1 MLRMTTVFND
11 ASVWRECSQWRS
23 VFATP
28 SDGTGQLFSNFG
40 SINEDS
46 STVQDI
52 DTMIQTIASQFA
64 MDVYNELKNDVSP
77 EPMRS
82 VRTSQAETR
91 KTTIKPT
98 FAHKTP
104 TVTPVN
110 SRRGQ
115 RNHTGANGRSSIKF
129 V

>member
-1 MLRMTTVFND
+1 MAAVFND
-11 ASVWRECSQWRS
+11 PSVWRESSQWRS

-28 SDGTGQLFSNFG
+28 SDGTGQLFANFG
-40 SINEDS
+40 SIDEDS
-46 STVQDI
+46 TTTQDI
-52 DTMIQTIASQFA
+52 DTIIKTIANQFA

-91 KTTIKPT
+91 KTTFKPT
-98 FAHKTP
+98 FGHKTP
-104 TVTPVN
+104 TVTPVH

-115 RNHTGANGRSSIKF
+115 RNHTGANGRTSIKF

>member
-1 MLRMTTVFND
+1 MSTIFND
-11 ASVWRECSQWRS
+11 PNVWRECSQWRS

-28 SDGTGQLFSNFG
+28 SDGTGQLFANFG
-40 SINEDS
+40 SITEDS
-46 STVQDI
+46 TPTQDLDNLVQI
-52 DTMIQTIASQFA
+52 ITNQFA
-64 MDVYNELKNDVSP
+64 MDVYNELKNDVTS

-91 KTTIKPT
+91 KTTFKPT
-98 FAHKTP
+98 IVHKTP

-115 RNHTGANGRSSIKF
+115 RTHTGANGRTSIKF